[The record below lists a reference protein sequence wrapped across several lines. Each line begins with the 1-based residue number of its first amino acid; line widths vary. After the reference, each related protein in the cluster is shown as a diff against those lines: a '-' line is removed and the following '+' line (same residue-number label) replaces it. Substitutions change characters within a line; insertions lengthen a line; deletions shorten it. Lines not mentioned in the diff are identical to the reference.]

1 MELVLQI
8 ILLIGTSA
16 FSVYIIN
23 KVRIKKLELQ
33 YSLIWLFVSGA
44 LFLLALFPNLIKI
57 LAGLISVQDD
67 VNALFLVIIF
77 FILLIV
83 FSITSSLSDKS
94 KTINILVQEIGLL
107 KHEVNKIKIQNKKSN
122 NNKEESKS
130 WIILQK
136 VSSY

>member
-130 WIILQK
+130 
-136 VSSY
+136 